1 LLANCEVV
9 FVKAI
14 VQDTYG
20 SADVLDYR
28 DVAAPSI
35 GDHEVLVHV
44 VAAGVDRGAWHF
56 MTGQPYLM
64 RILGFGLRAPKVPV
78 PGTNLAGR
86 VEAVGSAVTR
96 FRVGDEVYGAC
107 RGAWAELACA
117 REEKLALKP
126 ANLTFEQAAVV
137 PYAGFAA
144 WQAVHDYGHVEPG
157 QRVLVVGASGAVGG
171 CAAQLAKA
179 AGAEVTGVCSSR
191 TADLAPILGLDQV
204 IDYTTDDFADGERR
218 FDLVIDVFGR
228 TSVSRLR
235 RALTSA
241 GRLVI
246 VGGEGDRWTGG
257 IQRQLWASLLSP
269 FVRQKLGAFVVKEH
283 ARILLELNPLIEEHK
298 VTPLLDRTFP
308 LAEAADAVRYMEVG
322 QVRGRI
328 ALTV

>member
-1 LLANCEVV
+1 MIV
-9 FVKAI
+9 VKAV

-20 SADVLDYR
+20 SADVLEFR
-28 DVAAPSI
+28 DIAPPAI
-35 GDHEVLVHV
+35 GDDEVLVQV

-56 MTGQPYLM
+56 MAGEPYLM
-64 RILGFGLRAPKVPV
+64 RVLGFGVRAPKVRV
-78 PGTNLAGR
+78 PGTNVAGR

-96 FRVGDEVYGAC
+96 FHVGDDVYGAC
-107 RGAWAELACA
+107 RGAWAESACA

-144 WQAVHDYGHVEPG
+144 WQAVHDHGHVAPG

-179 AGAEVTGVCSSR
+179 AGAEVTGVCSRR
-191 TADLAPILGLDQV
+191 TADLAPALGLDHV
-204 IDYTTDDFADGERR
+204 IDYTTDDFADGERH
-218 FDLVIDVFGR
+218 FDLIIDVFGR
-228 TSVSRLR
+228 TPVSRLR

-246 VGGEGDRWTGG
+246 VGGEGDRWIGG

-269 FVRQKLGAFVVKEH
+269 FVPQKLGAFVVKEH
-283 ARILLELNPLIEEHK
+283 ARILLELNPLIEEGA
-298 VTPLLDRTFP
+298 VAPLLDRTFP
-308 LAEAADAVRYMEVG
+308 LLQAADAVRYLESG
-322 QVRGRI
+322 QARGRI
-328 ALTV
+328 ALTR

>member
-1 LLANCEVV
+1 VV

-14 VQDTYG
+14 VQDSYG
-20 SADVLDYR
+20 SADVLEFR
-28 DVAAPSI
+28 EVAKPSV
-35 GDHEVLVHV
+35 GDHDVLVRV
-44 VAAGVDRGAWHF
+44 VATGVDRGAWHF

-64 RILGFGLRAPKVPV
+64 RIVGFGLRAPKIPV

-96 FRVGDEVYGAC
+96 FRLGDEVYGAC
-107 RGAWAELACA
+107 RGAWAELACV
-117 REEKLALKP
+117 RDEKLALKP

-144 WQAVHDYGHVEPG
+144 WQAVHDYGHVAPG
-157 QRVLVVGASGAVGG
+157 QRVLIVGATGAVGG

-191 TADLAPILGLDQV
+191 TADLAPMFGLDHV
-204 IDYTTDDFADGERR
+204 IDHTTQDFADGTRQY
-218 FDLVIDVFGR
+218 DLAIDVFGR
-228 TSVSRLR
+228 TPVHRLR

-246 VGGEGDRWTGG
+246 AGGEGDRWIGG
-257 IQRQLWASLLSP
+257 IQRQLGASLLSP
-269 FVRQKLGAFVVKEH
+269 FVRQKLGAFVVKER

-308 LAEAADAVRYMEVG
+308 LAQAAAAVRYMEEG
-322 QVRGRI
+322 HARGRI
-328 ALTV
+328 ALTI

>member
-1 LLANCEVV
+1 VV

-14 VQDTYG
+14 VQDSYG
-20 SADVLDYR
+20 SADVLDFR
-28 DVAAPSI
+28 EVAKPSI
-35 GDHEVLVHV
+35 GDHDVLVRV
-44 VAAGVDRGAWHF
+44 AAAGVDRGAWHF

-64 RILGFGLRAPKVPV
+64 RILGFGLRAPNVPV
-78 PGTNLAGR
+78 PGTNIAGR
-86 VEAVGSAVTR
+86 VEAVGSAVTT

-117 REEKLALKP
+117 SDEKLALKP

-144 WQAVHDYGHVEPG
+144 WQAVHDYGHVVPG
-157 QRVLVVGASGAVGG
+157 QRVLVVGATGAVGG

-179 AGAEVTGVCSSR
+179 ARAEVTGVCSSR
-191 TADLAPILGLDQV
+191 TADLAPAFGLDHV
-204 IDYTTDDFADGERR
+204 IDYTDDDFADGEAP
-218 FDLVIDVFGR
+218 FDLIIDVFGR
-228 TSVSRLR
+228 TPMRRLR

-246 VGGEGDRWTGG
+246 AGGEGDRWIGG
-257 IQRQLWASLLSP
+257 IQRQLGASLLSP
-269 FVRQKLGAFVVKEH
+269 FVRQKLGMFVVKEH

-308 LAEAADAVRYMEVG
+308 LAEAADAVRYMEEG
-322 QVRGRI
+322 QARGRI

>member
-1 LLANCEVV
+1 VV

-14 VQDTYG
+14 VQDSYG
-20 SADVLDYR
+20 SADVLHFR
-28 DVAAPSI
+28 EVAKPSI
-35 GDHEVLVHV
+35 SDHDVLVRV

-64 RILGFGLRAPKVPV
+64 RILGFGLRAPNVPV

-96 FRVGDEVYGAC
+96 FRIGDEVYGAC
-107 RGAWAELACA
+107 RGSWAELACA
-117 REEKLALKP
+117 RDEKLALKP

-144 WQAVHDYGHVEPG
+144 WQAVHDYGHLAPG
-157 QRVLVVGASGAVGG
+157 QRVLVVGATGAVGG

-191 TADLAPILGLDQV
+191 TADLAPMFGLDHV
-204 IDYTTDDFADGERR
+204 IDYSKDDFADGTRR
-218 FDLVIDVFGR
+218 YDLVIDVFGR
-228 TSVSRLR
+228 TPVHRLR

-246 VGGEGDRWTGG
+246 AGGEGDRWIGG
-257 IQRQLWASLLSP
+257 IQRQLGASLLSP

-308 LAEAADAVRYMEVG
+308 LAEATHAVRYMEEG
-322 QVRGRI
+322 QARGRI

>member
-1 LLANCEVV
+1 VV

-20 SADVLDYR
+20 SADVLDFR
-28 DVAAPSI
+28 EVADPSI
-35 GDHEVLVHV
+35 GDHDVLVRV
-44 VAAGVDRGAWHF
+44 AAAGVDRGAWHF

-64 RILGFGLRAPKVPV
+64 RILGFGFRAPNVPV

-86 VEAVGSAVTR
+86 VEAVGSAVAR

-107 RGAWAELACA
+107 RASWAELACA
-117 REEKLALKP
+117 SEDKLALKP
-126 ANLTFEQAAVV
+126 ANLTFEQAAVM

-144 WQAVHDYGHVEPG
+144 WQAVHDHGHVAPG
-157 QRVLVVGASGAVGG
+157 QRVLVVGATGAVGG

-179 AGAEVTGVCSSR
+179 AGAEVTGVCSGR
-191 TADLAPILGLDQV
+191 TADLAPAFGLDHV
-204 IDYTTDDFADGERR
+204 IDYAKHDFTDGKRHY
-218 FDLVIDVFGR
+218 DLVIDVFGR
-228 TSVSRLR
+228 TPVRHLR
-235 RALTSA
+235 RALTPA

-246 VGGEGDRWTGG
+246 AGGEGDRWIGG
-257 IQRQLWASLLSP
+257 IQRQLFASLLSP

-298 VTPLLDRTFP
+298 ITPLLDRTFP
-308 LAEAADAVRYMEVG
+308 LAEAGAAVRYMEQG
-322 QVRGRI
+322 QARGRI